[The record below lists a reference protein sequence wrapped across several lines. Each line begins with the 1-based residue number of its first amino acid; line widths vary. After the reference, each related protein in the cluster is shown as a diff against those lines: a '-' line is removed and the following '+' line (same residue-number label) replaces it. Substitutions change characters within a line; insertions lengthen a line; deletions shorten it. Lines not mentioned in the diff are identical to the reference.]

1 MNTNKTMTERFK
13 EKLSAFAQKVIKLIK
28 KN

>member
-1 MNTNKTMTERFK
+1 MNNNKTMTERFK
-13 EKLSAFAQKVIKLIK
+13 EKLSAFAQKVVNLFK